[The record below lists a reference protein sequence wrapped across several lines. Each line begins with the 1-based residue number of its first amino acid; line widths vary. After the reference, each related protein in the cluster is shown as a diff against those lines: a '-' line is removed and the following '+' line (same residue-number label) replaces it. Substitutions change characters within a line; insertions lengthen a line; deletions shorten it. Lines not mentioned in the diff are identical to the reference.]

1 MATLN
6 ISDSYSDRAL
16 VLVAA
21 LAGLTISDE
30 AADAKALKHVAIT
43 ATAGGAVRYVSAAG
57 ADAVTEPSVVAK
69 ALAAGTSLLPAHT
82 SSSSAL
88 VTQWLLW
95 AFSPAA
101 TGAEALTALNDA
113 LAASSYV
120 AGPRFTVA
128 DAVVYYIINPA
139 LHALGGGALKH
150 THLARWLDQ
159 VLHERGIGGA
169 TAVGVPAVPPVAA
182 AFKRAPLNL
191 FAAPAAASG
200 KSVSAAA
207 PAPAAASGP
216 KAKGKEE
223 KAAAAPAA
231 AGAAAVPAP
240 AAAAAASAPAKGG
253 AGAAPAAA
261 AAAAPA
267 EKKEKA
273 SKGEAKPK
281 ADAKGAAAAAAEPA
295 SAEPIAV
302 CDLRVGH
309 IVKIW
314 PHPEAERLFCEEID
328 GTLRSFVRSWPLNT
342 RLPCHAKAIVSDASK
357 AAEVGCARVRIGLPP
372 CFRCLHSVLQC
383 LACLLTSFN
392 RPSARLQSARVH
404 RARSPLACAST
415 TSWRSCRA
423 RRW

>member
-1 MATLN
+1 MHRILGIAAFDRFCGKMSSLS
-6 ISDSYSDRAL
+6 ISDSYADRAL

-21 LAGLTISDE
+21 LAGSLERIAIS
-30 AADAKALKHVAIT
+30 AA
-43 ATAGGAVRYVSAAG
+43 AGGSVRYVASAG

-69 ALAAGTSLLPAHT
+69 ALVAGTPLLPAHT
-82 SSSSAL
+82 SSASAL

-101 TGAEALTALNDA
+101 TAADA
-113 LAASSYV
+113 LSVLDSALASTSYV

-128 DAVVYYIINPA
+128 DAVVYYQINPA

-150 THLARWLDQ
+150 ANVARWLDQ
-159 VLHERGIGGA
+159 VLHERGIGGS
-169 TAVGVPAVPPVAA
+169 TALGVPAVPAVAA

-191 FAAPAAASG
+191 FAAPAAAAPAA
-200 KSVSAAA
+200 KAVTAAA
-207 PAPAAASGP
+207 PAPAAAAAP

-223 KAAAAPAA
+223 KPAAAAAS
-231 AGAAAVPAP
+231 GAAAVPAP
-240 AAAAAASAPAKGG
+240 AAAAVGG
-253 AGAAPAAA
+253 AGAPAAA

-273 SKGEAKPK
+273 AKGDAKPK

-295 SAEPIAV
+295 SSEPIAV

-328 GTLRSFVRSWPLNT
+328 G
-342 RLPCHAKAIVSDASK
+342 A
-357 AAEVGCARVRIGLPP
+357 
-372 CFRCLHSVLQC
+372 
-383 LACLLTSFN
+383 
-392 RPSARLQSARVH
+392 
-404 RARSPLACAST
+404 
-415 TSWRSCRA
+415 
-423 RRW
+423 